1 MYNSDIILCY
11 PTKCVV
17 IKHKFSFFNISKLK
31 IFFNFLPFCFTH
43 ILEYKN
49 ILKTIWTLE
58 ISEIFLIF
66 KSSLSLKCSYFGY
79 KKIWEGPWTAK
90 EMDRTLISQG
100 GPLTKIEV

>member
-11 PTKCVV
+11 PTIKCVV
-17 IKHKFSFFNISKLK
+17 LEHKYSFFNIFKPK

-49 ILKTIWTLE
+49 IVNTFWTLE

-90 EMDRTLISQG
+90 EMDRTQG